1 MVISVIDIGL
11 LGNMLDRDELRK
23 LGEVRE
29 YTTPDVL
36 KIGVLECLKDTE
48 IVLGGFRL
56 LTNDVMDQL
65 PNLKLVVIPAT
76 GFDSFDVE
84 HARKCGISVANN
96 PDYGTAPV
104 AQHAMALLLY
114 LTNQISY
121 YNSVLRSGDMMKM
134 MRGMMGEAPLMELC
148 NKTIG
153 IVGFGRIGRNLG
165 KMAAGFGMKVL
176 AYDIFENDEGR
187 KLAEYTTL
195 DDLLARSDVV
205 SLNCPSTKENKHIIN
220 ADTIAKMKDGAL
232 LINDARGDLIDEKA
246 LAEALRSGKIRG
258 AGLDVVEKEPAT
270 ADNPLLDLPN
280 CIITPHI
287 AWSPIESRQRMADTM
302 IETVR
307 AFKDGHPIN
316 IVN

>member
-1 MVISVIDIGL
+1 MIITIIDIGL
-11 LGNMLDRDELRK
+11 LGDRLNRDELSK

-36 KIGVLECLKDTE
+36 KKGVFECLNDTD
-48 IVLGGFRL
+48 VLLGGFRL

-104 AQHAMALLLY
+104 AQHAIALLLY
-114 LTNQISY
+114 LTNQIAY

-134 MRGMMGEAPLMELC
+134 MRGIMSEAPLMELSG
-148 NKTIG
+148 KTIG
-153 IVGFGRIGRNLG
+153 IVGFGRIGRNVG
-165 KMAAGFGMKVL
+165 RMAAGLGMKVL
-176 AYDIFENDEGR
+176 AHDIFENDEGR

-205 SLNCPSTKENKHIIN
+205 SLNCPSTKENKHLIN
-220 ADTIAKMKDGAL
+220 AETIAKMKDGAL
-232 LINDARGDLIDEKA
+232 LINDARGDLIDEQA
-246 LAEALRSGKIRG
+246 LADALRSGKLRG

-270 ADNPLLDLPN
+270 PDNPLLDLPN

-287 AWSPIESRQRMADTM
+287 AWSPVESRQRMADTM

-307 AFKDGHPIN
+307 AFKNGNPIN